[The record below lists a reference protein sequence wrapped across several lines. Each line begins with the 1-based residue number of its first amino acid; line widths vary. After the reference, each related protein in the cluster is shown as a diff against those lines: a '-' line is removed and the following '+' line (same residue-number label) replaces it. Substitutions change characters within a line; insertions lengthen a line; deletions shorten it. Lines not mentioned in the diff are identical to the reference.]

1 MMNSNEL
8 ISVIIPIYNLE
19 NRISDTIESVVHQTH
34 KRLQII
40 LIDDGSVDNSYKI
53 CLEYAKKDERII
65 VIHQENRGVSAARN
79 IGLLKAQ
86 GNWISFIDGGDYIEE
101 NYYEKVLRIADL
113 LNVDIVCVGSKKED
127 ANHIFT
133 LESELESEVILT
145 REQAIERF
153 LKRKNMTIGV
163 NDKIYC
169 KNCVKD
175 ILFDEKITH
184 NEDALFLYQAIKK
197 ATRIAVETENI
208 SYFYTFSETSVSR
221 ARFSKKQMSI
231 IKVQEF
237 IFKDAVISYPGL
249 YQAALQNY
257 VQSLIMCLSLAAKDN
272 YTEREDILMICKK
285 LKSKMI
291 KYLLSDAAM
300 GYKKLLLIAC
310 TNYEIFKKIVK

>member
-1 MMNSNEL
+1 MNSNEL

-184 NEDALFLYQAIKK
+184 IEDALFLYQAIKK

>member
-1 MMNSNEL
+1 MNSNEL
-8 ISVIIPIYNLE
+8 VSVIIPIYNLD
-19 NRISDTIESVVHQTH
+19 NSIRNTIESVVNQTH

-65 VIHQENRGVSAARN
+65 VIHQENSGVSAARN

-101 NYYEKVLRIADL
+101 NYYEKVLRIAEL
-113 LNVDIVCVGSKKED
+113 LNADIVCVGSKKED
-127 ANHIFT
+127 ANHVFT
-133 LESELESEVILT
+133 LESEVESEVTLT

-153 LKRKNMTIGV
+153 LKRKNMTIAV
-163 NDKIYC
+163 FDKIYC
-169 KNCVKD
+169 KNCVED

-197 ATRIAVETENI
+197 ATHIAVETENI

-231 IKVQEF
+231 IKAQEH
-237 IFKDAVISYPGL
+237 IFEDVTINYPSL
-249 YQAALQNY
+249 YQTALKNY
-257 VQSLIMCLSLAAKDN
+257 VQSLIMCLGLAAKAN
-272 YTEREDILMICKK
+272 YTERENILMIRKK

>member
-8 ISVIIPIYNLE
+8 VSVIIPIYNLD
-19 NRISDTIESVVHQTH
+19 NSIRNTIESVVNQTH

-65 VIHQENRGVSAARN
+65 VIHQENSGVSAARN

-101 NYYEKVLRIADL
+101 NYYEKVLRIAEL
-113 LNVDIVCVGSKKED
+113 LNADIVCVGSKKED
-127 ANHIFT
+127 ANHVFT
-133 LESELESEVILT
+133 LESEVESEVTLT

-153 LKRKNMTIGV
+153 LKRKNMTIAV
-163 NDKIYC
+163 FDKIYC
-169 KNCVKD
+169 KNCVED

-197 ATRIAVETENI
+197 ATHIAVETENI

-231 IKVQEF
+231 IKAQEH
-237 IFKDAVISYPGL
+237 IFEDVTINYPSL
-249 YQAALQNY
+249 YQTALKNY
-257 VQSLIMCLSLAAKDN
+257 VQSLIMCLGLAAKAN
-272 YTEREDILMICKK
+272 YTERENILMIRKK